1 MSVTSVLICD
11 ERRGVREGLA
21 QFMSVVPGVDRVDT
35 VASGDDLLER
45 YPRERPDVVLVGTQR
60 AVDTGIVLTRRLVA
74 RYPRA
79 CVLVFGAADDTTNIV
94 AAVAC
99 GARGYLRWD
108 ASHAEVCAALAHAL
122 AGVELGGPR
131 PNGQTEADIRLTAR
145 ELQVLVGMT
154 EGKSN
159 GEIGRELFLSE
170 DTVKTHARRLFRKL
184 GVNDRAQAVAHGFRR
199 GLVS

>member
-1 MSVTSVLICD
+1 MTSVLICD
-11 ERRGVREGLA
+11 ERRGVRDGLA

-60 AVDTGIVLTRRLVA
+60 AVDNGIVLTRRLMA
-74 RYPRA
+74 RHQRA
-79 CVLVFGAADDTTNIV
+79 CVLVFGAADDTANIV

-122 AGVELGGPR
+122 AGVELAGSR
-131 PNGQTEADIRLTAR
+131 PSANADSDIRLTAR

>member
-1 MSVTSVLICD
+1 MTSVLICD
-11 ERRGVREGLA
+11 ERRGVRDGLA

-60 AVDTGIVLTRRLVA
+60 AVDNGVVLTRRLMA
-74 RYPRA
+74 RHQRA
-79 CVLVFGAADDTTNIV
+79 CVLVFGAADDTANIV

-122 AGVELGGPR
+122 AGVELAGSR
-131 PNGQTEADIRLTAR
+131 PPGNPDSDIRLTTR
-145 ELQVLVGMT
+145 ELQVLNGMT

>member
-1 MSVTSVLICD
+1 MTSVLICD
-11 ERRGVREGLA
+11 ERRGVRDGLA

-35 VASGDDLLER
+35 VASGDDMLER

-60 AVDTGIVLTRRLVA
+60 AVDTGIVLTRRLVSPAPAGLRA
-74 RYPRA
+74 RLRRRRRHREHRGRGRP
-79 CVLVFGAADDTTNIV
+79 AAPAATCAGTRRTRRSARRWRTRWPASSWPGRGRLRQDTDV
-94 AAVAC
+94 
-99 GARGYLRWD
+99 
-108 ASHAEVCAALAHAL
+108 
-122 AGVELGGPR
+122 
-131 PNGQTEADIRLTAR
+131 RLTAR

>member
-1 MSVTSVLICD
+1 MTVTSVLICD
-11 ERRGVREGLA
+11 ERRGVRDGLA

-35 VASGDDLLER
+35 VVSGEDLLER
-45 YPRERPDVVLVGTQR
+45 FPRERPDVVLVGTQR

-74 RYPRA
+74 RHPRA

-122 AGVELGGPR
+122 AGVEFGGPR
-131 PNGQTEADIRLTAR
+131 GRPENDIRLTER
-145 ELQVLVGMT
+145 EKQVLIGMT

>member
-1 MSVTSVLICD
+1 
-11 ERRGVREGLA
+11 
-21 QFMSVVPGVDRVDT
+21 
-35 VASGDDLLER
+35 
-45 YPRERPDVVLVGTQR
+45 VVLVGTQR
-60 AVDTGIVLTRRLVA
+60 AVDTGIVLTRRLVS
-74 RYPRA
+74 RHPRA
-79 CVLVFGAADDTTNIV
+79 CVLVFGAADDTANIV

-108 ASHAEVCAALAHAL
+108 ASHSEVCAALAHAL
-122 AGVELGGPR
+122 AGVELAGPR
-131 PNGQTEADIRLTAR
+131 PLGQDADVRLTTR